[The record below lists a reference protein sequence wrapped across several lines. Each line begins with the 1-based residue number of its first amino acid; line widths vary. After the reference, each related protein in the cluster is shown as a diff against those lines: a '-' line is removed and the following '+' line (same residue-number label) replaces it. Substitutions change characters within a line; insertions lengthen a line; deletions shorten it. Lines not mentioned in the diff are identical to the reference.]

1 MRGSG
6 RGRRAV
12 TPSNQVPGH
21 ASVLLA
27 APLQALE
34 PDPPHVLPE
43 GVERSSVVR
52 HAEVAV
58 VASQHT
64 GEPGAD
70 AYDVASPGGSPPLP
84 CGVPLSVSR
93 HSPFSRMP
101 ASSHSR
107 TNRRIGDP
115 VRHHPQQ
122 PLVVDRVEDAADVG
136 IEHPVHALAHDR
148 CVQRRQRL
156 FAAQRLMELEV
167 GRASQPPIVPSCT
180 RPTRSSAS
188 TARSSGVL
196 GLPRIG
202 GHRERFRVRCFCH
215 AENPSPVPGGVPP
228 PDGRVGPRRTR
239 SDRPRP

>member
-43 GVERSSVVR
+43 GVERSSVVG

-188 TARSSGVL
+188 TARSSGA
-196 GLPRIG
+196 PRSS
-202 GHRERFRVRCFCH
+202 
-215 AENPSPVPGGVPP
+215 ASSPTSA
-228 PDGRVGPRRTR
+228 RSAAWSARSCWRRPLTAR
-239 SDRPRP
+239 GTPQAPHGMALFAVS